1 MRERLEGLE
10 AAWREA
16 SAERPVVRRLEP
28 WAHGLI
34 AAARESLACRL
45 DRQAGILLDRVQM
58 RLDALLAMPGHDDGE
73 IRLAAVWD
81 STGLPKPVGSDRSA
95 RVWRRVRALRAARL
109 PFQGEYHPAARGL
122 AWGPY
127 NQQSAVAETL
137 QAAARVDALWVDD
150 FLEREKAMRAL
161 DELLGFKP

>member
-1 MRERLEGLE
+1 MRERLDGLE

-16 SAERPVVRRLEP
+16 SAERPVARRFEP
-28 WAHGLI
+28 WARSLL

-45 DRQAGILLDRVQM
+45 ERQAGLLADRVQA
-58 RLDALLAMPGHDDGE
+58 RLDVLLAAPRHDHGE
-73 IRLAAVWD
+73 IRLETAWD
-81 STGLPKPVGSDRSA
+81 SAGLPKPPGTDRSA

-109 PFQGEYHPAARGL
+109 PFQGEQHPAARGL

-127 NQQSAVAETL
+127 NRQSAVAETL